1 MNWSNLDS
9 RKTKHKKLMEVRKKV
24 VLNKLGYLEIEET
37 KQLQILLH
45 DVTDTGISIHIISL
59 ISSRYRVIILKW
71 QKKLS
76 PWIITKIILSA
87 KNNYHTTFSV
97 YY

>member
-1 MNWSNLDS
+1 
-9 RKTKHKKLMEVRKKV
+9 MEVRKKV

-59 ISSRYRVIILKW
+59 ISSRYRVIILK
-71 QKKLS
+71 
-76 PWIITKIILSA
+76 
-87 KNNYHTTFSV
+87 
-97 YY
+97 